1 MTNIIG
7 ARKLDWDDA
16 LDDSINLLENI
27 PLPDLLIAA
36 DIIYDDTL
44 FTGLCRTVDSI
55 FSTCGDKCSLILV
68 NAVRNEETQ
77 RKFFEELGKYILTK
91 SPRSIIENY
100 PPLGVSSSSSIYFQC
115 PSISRPPSRI

>member
-91 SPRSIIENY
+91 SPRSITENY
-100 PPLGVSSSSSIYFQC
+100 LLSVSPFSASIYFQHL
-115 PSISRPPSRI
+115 SISPPPSKI